1 VNKYSNKGF
10 ISAAVSILALLFS
23 LGGLYFYFQEKTNM
37 YFITNSNSPKME
49 KLVNLAYEQKNPQL
63 CSKIVTQHIA
73 PAISQRE
80 LIDECYSAVG
90 IKLNDVEVCG
100 YMSIGIRYLCY
111 SKIAVAKNDISFC
124 DKVADDENGIGNCQ
138 KDVAYSSKKIELC
151 EIFCKITIATIF
163 NVRFSDYFA

>member
-1 VNKYSNKGF
+1 
-10 ISAAVSILALLFS
+10 
-23 LGGLYFYFQEKTNM
+23 M

-151 EIFCKITIATIF
+151 EIIRKPNIKDRCYSDFAEYFKDVKICNTKILDQKSVDGCYRNLASIF
-163 NVRFSDYFA
+163 L